1 MIFKSEKWELDTQ
14 KITVTNLESGELSA
28 FHEEYVRYHLH
39 YRDEHSLNSCRKL
52 LMRVL
57 FSNTLR
63 IWLLAVKDKLS
74 EQAEIWCN
82 EDKSFQ
88 IANESGNLLEV
99 CRIANMYREQARDSV
114 YAALVY
120 V

>member
-39 YRDEHSLNSCRKL
+39 YRDEHSPEL
-52 LMRVL
+52 LQKAVDEGIIQQYL
-57 FSNTLR
+57 EDLVV
-63 IWLLAVKDKLS
+63 AVKDKLS